1 MSTEPRWRDPALT
14 CMVYFPRQ
22 SSLGPISI
30 IKKFFLKLNADLS
43 ASFSKLQSSTWF
55 FHSPEAGTAALQ
67 KDQAGLHLWTSA
79 AERQEEQSHMVLSG
93 PTNTHLLFQSVTLS
107 VEQRKGTT
115 CPGKLE
121 KGTRWAGL
129 GHGAGSGKVQLLR
142 QPRYKVFR
150 ALVPHLAVAQ

>member
-1 MSTEPRWRDPALT
+1 
-14 CMVYFPRQ
+14 MVYFPRQ

-79 AERQEEQSHMVLSG
+79 AERQVEHSHMVLSG
-93 PTNTHLLFQSVTLS
+93 PTNTHLLFQRVTLS

-121 KGTRWAGL
+121 KGTGWAGL
-129 GHGAGSGKVQLLR
+129 GHGVQGLGKHS
-142 QPRYKVFR
+142 F
-150 ALVPHLAVAQ
+150 